1 VIEENSGNRLTLNAA
16 MIAIMA
22 ERLVA

>member
-1 VIEENSGNRLTLNAA
+1 VIEKNSGNRLTLNAA